1 MTDPVVLFL
10 VVIASLLLVGAL
22 GELLFSRTRIPEAI
36 WLIGTGLVLRMTGV
50 VPDTVLETITPY
62 FAVVTLVIV
71 LFEGGSRLSLGEL
84 ARDAPRATLMSVTA
98 FFGAV
103 ITVTLFSLGLSAIGV
118 LPEWSLRHGVMLG
131 AILGGTSSLILGP
144 SLDFTGS
151 DTPLSR
157 TIHIES
163 SLNDALCVMLAIPL
177 IDLLA
182 TGGSGD
188 THSAVAVLKSVGIGL
203 GLGTMIG
210 WTWIPILRVLGNNPR
225 GYPITLAALLM
236 VYAIVRSAGGSP
248 AMAILAFALIVGN
261 ARVLMRWFFRGA
273 ARDNH
278 EIRLSGSIKLAHSQ
292 INFIVKTLFFTYMG
306 LMLTP
311 PWSLLIMGVVLGV
324 LLLVTRW
331 PAVGFG
337 LRGTGFH
344 DDDRRTA
351 MICCPRGMA
360 AGALATMPA
369 LAGVPGT
376 ENLHSLVFSTIA
388 TSIVLFTIGFRQ
400 VRGTWPQPTPR
411 PVAPLP
417 EPSADLITAARAAE
431 LDLDEPVDPDHHVYA
446 QPIATRPIAQR
457 PVAPAPVVKD
467 VPTTDPEKHVFMQIL
482 HTPQPREADVSVPV
496 ADTPLSPVT
505 DSAGLGESVPTPSGP
520 AQVTENA
527 SVPEHAPGTETDEA
541 SSSSPEPLP
550 IFLGDGPKKPS

>member
-50 VPDTVLETITPY
+50 VPDSVLETITPY

-71 LFEGGSRLSLGEL
+71 LFEGGSRLNLGEL
-84 ARDAPRATLMSVTA
+84 ARDAPRATLMSITA
-98 FFGAV
+98 FVGAV
-103 ITVTLFSLGLSAIGV
+103 LTVALFSMGLSAIGV
-118 LPEWSLRHGVMLG
+118 LPEWSWKHGLMLG

-144 SLDFTGS
+144 SLDFTHS
-151 DTPLSR
+151 KTPLSR

-182 TGGSGD
+182 TGGTAD
-188 THSAVAVLKSVGIGL
+188 THSAVAVLQSVGIGVGL
-203 GLGTMIG
+203 GLMIG

-225 GYPITLAALLM
+225 GYPITLAALLL
-236 VYAIVRSAGGSP
+236 VYAIVRGAGGSP
-248 AMAILAFALIVGN
+248 AMAILAFALMVGN
-261 ARVLMRWFFRGA
+261 AQVLTKWFFRGGKTSVGK
-273 ARDNH
+273 
-278 EIRLSGSIKLAHSQ
+278 EIEAPDDLRLSGSIKLAHSQ

-311 PWSLLIMGVVLGV
+311 PWSLLIMGVFLGI
-324 LLLVTRW
+324 LLLITRW

-337 LRGTGFH
+337 LRGVGFH
-344 DDDRRTA
+344 EEDRRTA

-360 AGALATMPA
+360 AGALATMPF

-388 TSIVLFTIGFRQ
+388 TSIVLFTVGFRQ
-400 VRGTWPQPTPR
+400 VRGIWPKPSPR
-411 PVAPLP
+411 PSESSGRSF
-417 EPSADLITAARAAE
+417 EPSQAEHITSARAAE
-431 LDLDEPVDPDHHVYA
+431 LDLDEPVVPDH
-446 QPIATRPIAQR
+446 IAYPSPAAIPTANR
-457 PVAPAPVVKD
+457 PVAIRPVEPQASPEDDPPALDLPS
-467 VPTTDPEKHVFMQIL
+467 ES
-482 HTPQPREADVSVPV
+482 VSQPV
-496 ADTPLSPVT
+496 ASTT
-505 DSAGLGESVPTPSGP
+505 TSAG
-520 AQVTENA
+520 
-527 SVPEHAPGTETDEA
+527 A
-541 SSSSPEPLP
+541 SSQPATKADPLP
-550 IFLGDGPKKPS
+550 IFLGEPEKDSPPS

>member
-36 WLIGTGLVLRMTGV
+36 WLIGTGLLLRMTGV

-71 LFEGGSRLSLGEL
+71 LFEGGSRLRLGEL
-84 ARDAPRATLMSVTA
+84 ARDAPRATVMSITA

-103 ITVTLFSLGLSAIGV
+103 ITVTAFSMGLWAIGV
-118 LPEWSLRHGVMLG
+118 LPEWSLRHGLMLG

-151 DTPLSR
+151 NTPLSR

-182 TGGSGD
+182 TGGPEA
-188 THSAVAVLKSVGIGL
+188 THSAVAVLQSVGIGVGL
-203 GLGTMIG
+203 GLMIG

-236 VYAIVRSAGGSP
+236 VYAIVRGAGGSP

-261 ARVLMRWFFRGA
+261 APTLMKWFFRGRGNDEKA
-273 ARDNH
+273 ADKT
-278 EIRLSGSIKLAHSQ
+278 EDIRLSGSIKLAHSQ

-337 LRGTGFH
+337 LRGVNFH

-376 ENLHSLVFSTIA
+376 ESLHSLVFSTIA

-400 VRGTWPQPTPR
+400 VRGTWPQPTPQ
-411 PVAPLP
+411 PLP
-417 EPSADLITAARAAE
+417 RPADVLPQHSHADLVTAARAAE
-431 LDLDEPVDPDHHVYA
+431 LDLDEPVDPDHHVYQA
-446 QPIATRPIAQR
+446 DAPGRPR
-457 PVAPAPVVKD
+457 PSLDPVAPVID
-467 VPTTDPEKHVFMQIL
+467 VPSPSEASDP
-482 HTPQPREADVSVPV
+482 ADITSEPV
-496 ADTPLSPVT
+496 AQTSEKT
-505 DSAGLGESVPTPSGP
+505 PTPTATATP
-520 AQVTENA
+520 PTA
-527 SVPEHAPGTETDEA
+527 APK
-541 SSSSPEPLP
+541 PEPSSTPAGASDPKLP
-550 IFLGDGPKKPS
+550 IFLGSKTE